1 MNLDIGTLFLVLVLV
16 SAMAGAF
23 AWFLCS
29 SNRPVAG
36 LKSIAWANSLLGLG
50 YLGIWARPVLP
61 PLLSLPV
68 ANGLICAGYLL
79 TLHGIMQFFGRR
91 TRPWL
96 LTAIGAAY
104 CAEFIYF
111 FYIEPSYPIRLLCYL
126 VFYALVT
133 MVIVFMVFTEYRRTG
148 FRSHLVAAF
157 VAMTL
162 SASFLI
168 CALLSLNQGPARDI
182 LSPTAINSLVVIEQ
196 IFFVVGWT
204 MAFTLMISERL
215 GHEKAEAESQSQMKS
230 ETLANMSH
238 ELRTPLNAIIGFAD
252 AIDSRAMGDAPEKY
266 AAYIKD
272 ILSSGRHLLAL
283 INDILDISKI
293 EAGRMELR
301 DERVSIPALI
311 EAVLRMTQARAD
323 SAGIAVTVCLDPAFA
338 RVIADEL
345 RLHQILVNLLVNAI
359 KFTPRGGQVEVRTRR
374 DSAGGHFIIA
384 DSGVGMDALGIERAL
399 TKYCRV
405 ETAFTR
411 GTEGIGLGLPLAV
424 ALVEAHGGML
434 AIDSI
439 PGKGTTVTV
448 TLPPDRCDDVGGDRP
463 ATLVLRPA

>member
-1 MNLDIGTLFLVLVLV
+1 MSLDIGTLFLVLVLI

-23 AWFLCS
+23 AWFLCCGH
-29 SNRPVAG
+29 RPVAG

-50 YLGIWARPVLP
+50 YLGIWARPLLP
-61 PLLSLPV
+61 PLISLPL
-68 ANGLICAGYLL
+68 ANALICAGYLL
-79 TLHGIMQFFGRR
+79 TLHGIMQFFGKRLH
-91 TRPWL
+91 PWL
-96 LTAIGAAY
+96 LAALGAAY
-104 CAEFIYF
+104 CAEFAYF
-111 FYIEPSYPIRLLCYL
+111 FYVAPSYQIRLFCYL

-133 MVIVFMVFTEYRRTG
+133 MVIVFMVFGEFRRTG

-157 VAMTL
+157 VAGML
-162 SASFLI
+162 SVSFLI
-168 CALLSLNQGPARDI
+168 CALLSLSQGPTRDI
-182 LSPTAINSLVVIEQ
+182 LSPTAINALVVMEQ

-215 GHEKAEAESQSQMKS
+215 GHEKAEAESRNQMKS

-252 AIDSRAMGDAPEKY
+252 AIDSRAMGDAPDKY
-266 AAYIKD
+266 ASYVKD

-293 EAGRMELR
+293 EAGKMELR
-301 DERVSIPALI
+301 DEHVAIRPLVS
-311 EAVLRMTQARAD
+311 AVLRMAQARAD
-323 SAGIAVTVCLDPAFA
+323 ATGVTVTVSLDPAFA
-338 RVIADEL
+338 VVVGDEL
-345 RLHQILVNLLVNAI
+345 RLHQILANLLVNAI
-359 KFTPRGGQVEVRTRR
+359 KFTPRGGQVELRTRR
-374 DSAGGHFIIA
+374 DSAGGHFIVA
-384 DSGVGMDALGIERAL
+384 DSGVGMDAQGIERAL

-424 ALVEAHGGML
+424 ALAEAHGGAL
-434 AIDSI
+434 TIAST

-448 TLPPDRCDDVGGDRP
+448 TLPPDRCPEAWTDRP
-463 ATLVLRPA
+463 ALRVLHQT